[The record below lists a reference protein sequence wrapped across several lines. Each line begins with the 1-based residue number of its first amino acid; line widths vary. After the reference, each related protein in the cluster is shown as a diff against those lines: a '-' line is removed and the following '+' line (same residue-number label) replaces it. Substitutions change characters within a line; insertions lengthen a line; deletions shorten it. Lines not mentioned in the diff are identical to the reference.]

1 MAQENTCCPGAE
13 WVRVADLGHAQ
24 GIDCVL
30 VRCSGCG
37 RPWASLWTPFAQR
50 AGCFAL
56 DEATA
61 QALAAMPAGPGR
73 KSRLREV
80 FDL

>member
-1 MAQENTCCPGAE
+1 MAGESTCCAGAE
-13 WVRVADLGHAQ
+13 WLRVADLGHTQ

-30 VRCSGCG
+30 VRCSACG
-37 RPWASLWTPFAQR
+37 RPWASLWTPFAPK
-50 AGCFAL
+50 AGYSAL
-56 DEATA
+56 DEAIA
-61 QALAAMPAGPGR
+61 QELAAMPAGPER